1 MNGYE
6 LNGHKYYGVDSK
18 VFKKYL
24 DWIDD
29 PVGIGEL
36 LNNLRA
42 AIVMDID
49 YADIV
54 TFRRNR
60 TTISAN
66 YDEYEETLNMIL
78 KKCIKEEWYEEC
90 IIIED
95 LKDLRVKLYVYDFL
109 KDTFDR
115 EEISHIEKEILGEY
129 DIYFRDFFGE
139 EYD

>member
-1 MNGYE
+1 MKSYE

-24 DWIDD
+24 DWVDD

-54 TFRRNR
+54 TFRKKQM
-60 TTISAN
+60 TISAN
-66 YDEYEETLNMIL
+66 YDEYVETLDLIQR
-78 KKCIKEEWYEEC
+78 KCIREEWYEEC
-90 IIIED
+90 MVIED
-95 LKDLRVKLYVYDFL
+95 LKELRVRLYVYDFL
-109 KDTFDR
+109 KDNFER
-115 EEISHIEKEILGEY
+115 EEISHIEKEIIDEY
-129 DIYFRDFFGE
+129 DIYFRDFFG
-139 EYD
+139 D

>member
-1 MNGYE
+1 MKPYE

-18 VFKKYL
+18 VFRKYL
-24 DWIDD
+24 AWIDT
-29 PVGIGEL
+29 PVGIAEL

-115 EEISHIEKEILGEY
+115 EEISHIEKEIIGEY

>member
-1 MNGYE
+1 MKSYE
-6 LNGHKYYGVDSK
+6 LNGPRYYGVDSK

-54 TFRRNR
+54 TFRKKQ

-66 YDEYEETLNMIL
+66 YDEYEEVLNLIQR
-78 KKCIKEEWYEEC
+78 KCIREEWYEEC
-90 IIIED
+90 MVIED
-95 LKDLRVKLYVYDFL
+95 LKELRVRLYVYDFL
-109 KDTFDR
+109 KDNFER
-115 EEISHIEKEILGEY
+115 EEISHIEKEIIEEY
-129 DIYFRDFFGE
+129 DIYFRDFFG
-139 EYD
+139 D

>member
-115 EEISHIEKEILGEY
+115 EEISHIEKEIIGEY

>member
-49 YADIV
+49 YSDIV
-54 TFRRNR
+54 TFRRNK

-115 EEISHIEKEILGEY
+115 EEISHIEKEIIGEY
-129 DIYFRDFFGE
+129 DIYFRDFFE
-139 EYD
+139 ENE

>member
-29 PVGIGEL
+29 PAGIGEL

-90 IIIED
+90 VIIED

-115 EEISHIEKEILGEY
+115 EEISHIEKEIIG
-129 DIYFRDFFGE
+129 D
-139 EYD
+139 

>member
-54 TFRRNR
+54 TFRKNK
-60 TTISAN
+60 TTISPN
-66 YDEYEETLNMIL
+66 YDEYEEVLDLIQR
-78 KKCIKEEWYEEC
+78 KCIREEWYEEC

-95 LKDLRVKLYVYDFL
+95 LKELRVRLYVYDFFSRITL
-109 KDTFDR
+109 R
-115 EEISHIEKEILGEY
+115 EKKYPI
-129 DIYFRDFFGE
+129 
-139 EYD
+139 